1 MHTAESCAFEVTID
15 QQMVDQFA
23 AFSGDH
29 NPIHIDA
36 AAGQAS
42 EFKGRI
48 AHGAL
53 LLSYVSRFL
62 GMEIPGPGCVI
73 TGMDVRFPKPF
84 RPPEKAIVKGAL
96 KTYNPERQDGRVEV
110 IIESAQGTH
119 VQAGVH
125 FMKHGQASAVEPSR
139 ETSLKKSTLP
149 RSAKGSLL
157 ITGGTGGMG
166 SDILD
171 VLAQHYFCVTLSRK
185 KQSARTQVQNLEVD
199 IETHQDLE
207 SILSQLNPN
216 DFYGIVHMS
225 APKPSAAR
233 LTQPHADWQQQLYH
247 AVSLPI
253 RLAQWAQTPGSTIRR
268 LVLMGSTA
276 GTKHPELSMPSY
288 SLAKSAVSSLL
299 PLLAVDLASIGATVN
314 CVSPGFVPVGMNA
327 GVPQRKQSS
336 LAGLT
341 PTGRLTQPKDVA
353 QTISFLLS
361 DAAEQINGTTLT
373 IDGGYFGL

>member
-1 MHTAESCAFEVTID
+1 MPIAESCAFEVTID
-15 QQMVDQFA
+15 QQVVDQFA
-23 AFSGDH
+23 AFSGDR

-84 RPPEKAIVKGAL
+84 RPPEKAVVKGTL
-96 KTYNPERQDGRVEV
+96 KTYNPERHDGRVEV
-110 IIESAQGTH
+110 TIESAQGTH

-125 FMKHGQASAVEPSR
+125 FMKHGQASAATPLR
-139 ETSLKKSTLP
+139 GISTNKP
-149 RSAKGSLL
+149 NIARSVKGSLL

-166 SDILD
+166 SDILE
-171 VLAQHYFCVTLSRK
+171 VLSSQYPCVTLSRK
-185 KQSARTQVQNLEVD
+185 KQPSRSQVQNFEVD
-199 IETHQDLE
+199 IETREDLDVV
-207 SILSQLNPN
+207 LSQLNPS

-225 APKPSAAR
+225 APRPSAAR
-233 LTQPHADWQQQLYH
+233 LTQPQADWQQQLYH
-247 AVSLPI
+247 AVTLPI
-253 RLAQWAQTPGSTIRR
+253 RLAQWAQLPGSTIKR
-268 LVLMGSTA
+268 LILMGSTA

-288 SLAKSAVSSLL
+288 SLAKSTVNSLL
-299 PLLAVDLASIGATVN
+299 LLLAVDLATIGATVN

-327 GVPQRKQSS
+327 GVPQRKQTS

-353 QTISFLLS
+353 QAISFLLS
-361 DAAEQINGTTLT
+361 ESSEQINGTTLT